1 MIALFHNT
9 YKLLYCISLNKK
21 KNQNSV
27 SRSILQTQTATL
39 SLSPLQPP
47 LALLRLYQVS
57 Q

>member
-21 KNQNSV
+21 TKQNSV

-39 SLSPLQPP
+39 SLRPLQPP